1 MKQEKLNTVS
11 KTHRTT
17 SKAVVHRKT
26 KGKEREERINGMFKV
41 IRKVSL
47 PKLMTEPNIP
57 KTPIANKR
65 KLLLKQDKYKPQKA
79 ICRI

>member
-1 MKQEKLNTVS
+1 MVP
-11 KTHRTT
+11 
-17 SKAVVHRKT
+17 RKT
-26 KGKEREERINGMFKV
+26 KGKEREERIDGMFKV
-41 IRKVSL
+41 IRKASL

-79 ICRI
+79 ISRM